1 MTINYISLAKT
12 HIFNTLL
19 TFQGKS
25 EKVYYH
31 KYKPEIA
38 VDFTEDNISF
48 YAFHTLTNKKKKE
61 AFLSIEYKDIK
72 NVTLSLCRRNYGT
85 TMSIPIIMNEY
96 HIDFIIYLNN
106 GESYY
111 LESQSWSYF
120 TQIVDLLT
128 DKNIK
133 VIDQL
138 NIYKNYLQDNQKYIK
153 QLDKV
158 FDALATQYQLQ
169 HYRGNNERNNN

>member
-1 MTINYISLAKT
+1 M
-12 HIFNTLL
+12 
-19 TFQGKS
+19 
-25 EKVYYH
+25 
-31 KYKPEIA
+31 
-38 VDFTEDNISF
+38 
-48 YAFHTLTNKKKKE
+48 
-61 AFLSIEYKDIK
+61 
-72 NVTLSLCRRNYGT
+72 
-85 TMSIPIIMNEY
+85 
-96 HIDFIIYLNN
+96 NN